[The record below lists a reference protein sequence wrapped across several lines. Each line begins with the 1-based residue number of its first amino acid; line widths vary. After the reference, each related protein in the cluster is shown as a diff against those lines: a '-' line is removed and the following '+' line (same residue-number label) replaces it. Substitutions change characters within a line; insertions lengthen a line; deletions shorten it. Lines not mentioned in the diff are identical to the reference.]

1 MQAAAVG
8 DEKSLL
14 LLLCSGADATL
25 ADANG
30 YTAYDIAAMNSEHVC
45 LGLLITDGAP
55 HGVDL
60 MQTFSIAVRR
70 EDDDAAL
77 ICAVLC
83 AGQLQH
89 EATTTAEHD
98 LEKRLAIEAVEYIL
112 KVRLNRPDLVDQEVW
127 MQMGF
132 ENERAADL
140 SMWGELYQPI

>member
-30 YTAYDIAAMNSEHVC
+30 CTAYDIAAMNSEHVC
-45 LGLLITDGAP
+45 LGHLITDGAP
-55 HGVDL
+55 HEVDL
-60 MQTFSIAVRR
+60 IQTFSIAVRK
-70 EDDDAAL
+70 EDDAAL
-77 ICAVLC
+77 ICAGLC
-83 AGQLQH
+83 AGQLRH
-89 EATTTAEHD
+89 EATTTAKRD
-98 LEKRLAIEAVEYIL
+98 LEKMLAIEAVEYIL